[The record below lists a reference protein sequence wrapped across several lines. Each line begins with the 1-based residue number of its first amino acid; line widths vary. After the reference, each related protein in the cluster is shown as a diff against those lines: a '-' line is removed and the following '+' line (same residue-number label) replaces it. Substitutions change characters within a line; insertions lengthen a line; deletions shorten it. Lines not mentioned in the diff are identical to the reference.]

1 MVLFIYFGSSQLLL
15 TLSDGFTIPL
25 GFTQIPVQMQIENFD
40 VSPFLCGA
48 IALSLL
54 YAAYASQTLRGA
66 LKAVPQG
73 QWESGQA
80 LGLSKAAIF
89 FRLVMPQMWRHALPG
104 LGNQWLVL
112 LKDTALVSLI
122 SVNDLMLQ
130 TKSIAT
136 RTQEPFNW
144 YIIAAAIYLV
154 ITLLSQYILKRIDQR
169 ATPLRTET
177 RLMLDYLPELLKGLH
192 TSLTLTV
199 ASIIVALILSLIFT
213 IILTLK
219 TPGLV
224 WIVRGYI
231 TLFTGTPLLV
241 QIFLIYYG
249 PGQFPS
255 LQDYPW
261 LWHLISEPW
270 LCALIALSLN
280 SAAYTTQLFYGAI
293 RAIPDGQWQSC
304 SALGMSKK
312 DTLAI
317 LLPYAFKRA
326 LSSYSNEVVLVFK
339 STSLAYTI
347 TLMEVMGHGQLLYG
361 RTYDVMVFGAAGI
374 IYLIVNGLLTLLM
387 RLVERKALAFER
399 RS

>member
-1 MVLFIYFGSSQLLL
+1 
-15 TLSDGFTIPL
+15 
-25 GFTQIPVQMQIENFD
+25 
-40 VSPFLCGA
+40 
-48 IALSLL
+48 
-54 YAAYASQTLRGA
+54 
-66 LKAVPQG
+66 
-73 QWESGQA
+73 
-80 LGLSKAAIF
+80 
-89 FRLVMPQMWRHALPG
+89 
-104 LGNQWLVL
+104 
-112 LKDTALVSLI
+112 
-122 SVNDLMLQ
+122 
-130 TKSIAT
+130 
-136 RTQEPFNW
+136 
-144 YIIAAAIYLV
+144 
-154 ITLLSQYILKRIDQR
+154 
-169 ATPLRTET
+169 
-177 RLMLDYLPELLKGLH
+177 MLDYLPELLKGLH

-255 LQDYPW
+255 LQEYPW

-361 RTYDVMVFGAAGI
+361 RT
-374 IYLIVNGLLTLLM
+374 
-387 RLVERKALAFER
+387 
-399 RS
+399 

>member
-1 MVLFIYFGSSQLLL
+1 
-15 TLSDGFTIPL
+15 
-25 GFTQIPVQMQIENFD
+25 
-40 VSPFLCGA
+40 
-48 IALSLL
+48 
-54 YAAYASQTLRGA
+54 
-66 LKAVPQG
+66 
-73 QWESGQA
+73 
-80 LGLSKAAIF
+80 
-89 FRLVMPQMWRHALPG
+89 
-104 LGNQWLVL
+104 
-112 LKDTALVSLI
+112 
-122 SVNDLMLQ
+122 
-130 TKSIAT
+130 
-136 RTQEPFNW
+136 
-144 YIIAAAIYLV
+144 
-154 ITLLSQYILKRIDQR
+154 
-169 ATPLRTET
+169 
-177 RLMLDYLPELLKGLH
+177 MLDYLPELLKGLH
-192 TSLTLTV
+192 TSLTLTA
-199 ASIIVALILSLIFT
+199 ASIVVALILALIFT
-213 IILTLK
+213 IVLTLK
-219 TPGLV
+219 TPVVV

-231 TLFTGTPLLV
+231 TLV

-255 LQDYPW
+255 LQNYPV
-261 LWHLISEPW
+261 LWHLIFEPW

-374 IYLIVNGLLTLLM
+374 IYLVVNGLLTLLM

-399 RS
+399 RN